1 MGAAGTLVPAEPA
14 AALGSLKPGMGRRSV
29 RLGGLAATLGLV
41 AYGCTQRIDME
52 VVREQ
57 VARSV
62 EEQFGLE
69 VAGVECPEAREAK
82 VDDVFECTAT
92 TGGGATVTFEVLQLQ
107 DGEASIR
114 GGLTRGLLKRDR
126 LAADIRAGLLAQG
139 LDAEVDCGPGYS
151 DTAPG
156 ESFECEARGAERTAT
171 VVVTVQDRDGRV
183 GWSLEEIPAS

>member
-1 MGAAGTLVPAEPA
+1 MGATGSLVPAGSP
-14 AALGSLKPGMGRRSV
+14 AALGSLNAGMTPCPL

-41 AYGCTQRIDME
+41 VSGCTQRIDME
-52 VVREQ
+52 LVRGQ
-57 VARSV
+57 VAESV
-62 EEQFGLE
+62 EQQFGLE
-69 VAGVECPEAREAK
+69 VAGVECPEVREAR

-92 TGGGATVTFEVLQLQ
+92 TAGGATVTFEVLQLRN
-107 DGEASIR
+107 GEASIQ
-114 GGLTRGLLKRDR
+114 GGVTRGLLRRDR

-139 LDAEVDCGPGYS
+139 LDADVDCGPGYS

-183 GWSLEEIPAS
+183 GWSLKGSPSS